1 MKSRMKN
8 FWDEARRAAGA
19 LQYANSAEFLMQ
31 RDKEAVLRHGLG
43 GELQT
48 ASRSAAAVMSAP
60 APQRRVALVA
70 EQSLQPGALRYA
82 VNVCERLSAQLE
94 LLAGP
99 AVAAVEAAVS
109 DACRENRIPWRVIP
123 VGADCLA
130 ELAHYAKT
138 AKGLLFVVA
147 SAEDAVVASSVE
159 QRRGRRQ
166 RFSGRVPL
174 VLVAG
179 DLVVI

>member
-1 MKSRMKN
+1 MKSRIKN
-8 FWDEARRAAGA
+8 FWDEARRAAEA

-31 RDKEAVLRHGLG
+31 RDKEAVLRHGLVG
-43 GELQT
+43 REQQ
-48 ASRSAAAVMSAP
+48 APNRSAAAVSAP
-60 APQRRVALVA
+60 APQRRIALVA

-99 AVAAVEAAVS
+99 AVDAVEAAVA

-123 VGADCLA
+123 LGADCLA
-130 ELAHYAKT
+130 ELAQYAKT
-138 AKGLLFVVA
+138 AKGLLFIVA
-147 SAEDAVVASSVE
+147 SAEDAAVAATVE
-159 QRRGRRQ
+159 QRRVRRQ
-166 RFSGRVPL
+166 GFSGRVPL

-179 DLVVI
+179 DLVAT

>member
-8 FWDEARRAAGA
+8 FWEEARRAAGA

-48 ASRSAAAVMSAP
+48 ASRSAAAVGAP

-70 EQSLQPGALRYA
+70 EQSLQPAALRYA

-99 AVAAVEAAVS
+99 AVDAVEAAVS

-130 ELAHYAKT
+130 ELARYAKT

-159 QRRGRRQ
+159 QRRGGRQ

-179 DLVVI
+179 DLVAT

>member
-1 MKSRMKN
+1 MKGRMKN
-8 FWDEARRAAGA
+8 FWDQARRAAGA
-19 LQYANSAEFLMQ
+19 LQYADSAEFLMQ
-31 RDKEAVLRHGLG
+31 RDKETVIRHGLG
-43 GELQT
+43 GELRT
-48 ASRSAAAVMSAP
+48 ASRSAAAVHAP

-70 EQSLQPGALRYA
+70 EQSLQPSALGYA

-99 AVAAVEAAVS
+99 AVNAVEGAVS
-109 DACRENRIPWRVIP
+109 DACREGRIPWRVTP
-123 VGADCLA
+123 VGVDCLA

-147 SAEDAVVASSVE
+147 SAEDAAVAASVE
-159 QRRGRRQ
+159 QRGGRRQ
-166 RFSGRVPL
+166 HFSGRVPL

-179 DLVVI
+179 DLVVA

>member
-1 MKSRMKN
+1 MKGRMKN

-19 LQYANSAEFLMQ
+19 LQYADSAEFLLQ
-31 RDKEAVLRHGLG
+31 RDKEAVIRHSLG
-43 GELQT
+43 GGLQT
-48 ASRSAAAVMSAP
+48 SSRSAAAECAP

-70 EQSLQPGALRYA
+70 EQSLQPSALRYA

-99 AVAAVEAAVS
+99 AVNAVEAAVS
-109 DACRENRIPWRVIP
+109 DACRESRIPWRVIP

-130 ELAHYAKT
+130 ELAHYAKG

-147 SAEDAVVASSVE
+147 SAEDAAVAASVE
-159 QRRGRRQ
+159 QRGGRRRQ
-166 RFSGRVPL
+166 FSGRVPL

-179 DLVVI
+179 DLVVA

>member
-1 MKSRMKN
+1 MKS

-19 LQYANSAEFLMQ
+19 FQYANSAEFMMQ
-31 RDKEAVLRHGLG
+31 RDKEAVIKHGLG
-43 GELQT
+43 HEQQ
-48 ASRSAAAVMSAP
+48 AAVRSAAALSAP

-70 EQSLQPGALRYA
+70 EQSLQPAALRYA

-99 AVAAVEAAVS
+99 AVDAVEAAVS
-109 DACRENRIPWRVIP
+109 DACRQNRIPWRVIP

-130 ELAHYAKT
+130 ELAEYAKT

-147 SAEDAVVASSVE
+147 SAEDTAVAASVE
-159 QRRGRRQ
+159 QPRSRRQ
-166 RFSGRVPL
+166 RFNGRVPL

-179 DLVVI
+179 DLVAT

>member
-1 MKSRMKN
+1 
-8 FWDEARRAAGA
+8 
-19 LQYANSAEFLMQ
+19 MQ
-31 RDKEAVLRHGLG
+31 RDKEAVIRHSLG

-48 ASRSAAAVMSAP
+48 ASRSAATVSPP

-70 EQSLQPGALRYA
+70 EQSLQPSALRYA

-99 AVAAVEAAVS
+99 AVNAVEAAVS
-109 DACRENRIPWRVIP
+109 DACRKNRIPWPVIP
-123 VGADCLA
+123 VGANCLA
-130 ELAHYAKT
+130 ELAQYAKT

-147 SAEDAVVASSVE
+147 SAEDAVVAASVE
-159 QRRGRRQ
+159 QRRGKVQ
-166 RFSGRVPL
+166 HFSGSVPP

-179 DLVVI
+179 DLVWCFELC